1 MQRDFMMIYKVSA
14 TLETLQDG
22 KPFDDVFRD
31 GAGNP
36 ANPAECIFPIFQ
48 QNDSG
53 LWKPLGTGFFI
64 CSNGFFVTAK
74 HVLTDN
80 QGVLLSALVGV
91 QIMPRG
97 ETPRIR
103 IRPIIKVTLH
113 ETADLAV
120 GFLAYQGK
128 DNSAFHLTERL
139 PVKGDTISTF
149 AISRLGVVALEGRK
163 FELQFAP
170 ELIYSELEE
179 HWPTGRDRVFL
190 PNNCFQSGMLCE
202 GGNSG
207 GPVFFAGG
215 DVFAINSTGS
225 QGGHPYS
232 FHSSVTDLL
241 DMCVYDVPLAV
252 DGGRIRDKIDIREL
266 GQLGY
271 IQVT

>member
-1 MQRDFMMIYKVSA
+1 MIYKVS
-14 TLETLQDG
+14 TTVETL
-22 KPFDDVFRD
+22 RD
-31 GAGNP
+31 GNLFDKRFRNGAGKP
-36 ANPAECIFPIFQ
+36 ANPTECIFPIFQ

-64 CSNGFFVTAK
+64 ATNGFFATAK
-74 HVLTDN
+74 HVLMDDD
-80 QGVLLSALVGV
+80 GRLLPGLVGL

-97 ETPRIR
+97 ERPPVRIR
-103 IRPIIKVTLH
+103 AIIHVTVH
-113 ETADLAV
+113 ESADLAV
-120 GFLAYQGK
+120 GFLEYEGK

-139 PVKGDTISTF
+139 PLKGDTVVTF
-149 AISRLGVVALEGRK
+149 AISKLGVVPLEGRS

-179 HWPTGRDRVFL
+179 HWPTGRDRTFL
-190 PNNCFQSGMLCE
+190 PNNCFQSGMSCE

-207 GPVFFAGG
+207 GPVFFGEG

-225 QGGHPYS
+225 EGHQPYS

-241 DMCVYDVPLAV
+241 EINVYEVPLAV
-252 DGGRIRDKIDIREL
+252 DGGRVRERITIKEL

-271 IQVT
+271 VKIT